1 MFHERNTKSMTTKE
15 IVSRPRFINNK
26 LEIGILL
33 ENKNNLNILNIYLAN
48 PEPDHAATKF
58 L

>member
-1 MFHERNTKSMTTKE
+1 MFHERNTKSMKTTK

-33 ENKNNLNILNIYLAN
+33 ENKKLNILNIYLAN